1 MNADSFSAVDV
12 ARRVLRSAAVGSLAT
27 VTADGLPFASLVTV
41 ATAPAGEPILLLS
54 ALAQHTRNLD
64 ADRRASLLLV
74 APGGEGGDPLAGARL
89 TLTGTV
95 GPKTANPAIRRRF
108 LARHPEAAAYVD
120 FADFGFFGLE
130 IAHGHLVAGF
140 GRIVPLSAAGI
151 LIDVS
156 GAGALI
162 AAEEDLLAEL
172 NSVHVEALRVCAKI
186 LLGLPDGE
194 VQATA
199 VDPLGIDLI
208 AGQSRGRLDF
218 PQGVSD
224 PGTLRH
230 VLADLALHARDKGG
244 A

>member
-1 MNADSFSAVDV
+1 MNAGSFSAIDV

-27 VTADGLPFASLVTV
+27 VTAEGMPFASLVTV

-95 GPKTANPAIRRRF
+95 GPRTADPAIRRRF
-108 LARHPEAAAYVD
+108 IARHPEAAGYADFTD
-120 FADFGFFGLE
+120 FAFYRLE
-130 IAHGHLVAGF
+130 IATGHLVAGF
-140 GRIVPLSAAGI
+140 GRIVPLSAADI

-156 GAGALI
+156 GAESLL
-162 AAEEDLLAEL
+162 AADEDLLAEL
-172 NSVHVEALRVCAKI
+172 NSVHAEALRVCAKV
-186 LLGLPDGE
+186 LLGLPGGD
-194 VQATA
+194 VRA
-199 VDPLGIDLI
+199 VTIDSLGIDLI

-224 PGTLRH
+224 PATLRH
-230 VLADLALHARDKGG
+230 VLADLARRAQGKGNS
-244 A
+244 